1 MISMQHIS
9 GAGVGDAARYHD
21 KSFSQ
26 NAGQKADNY
35 YVNEKASARWEGR
48 GAEILGIQGKE
59 VEREAF
65 IDLLN
70 GKLFNPAT
78 GEVQDLAEN
87 SKGED
92 RRAGMDFT
100 ISPAKSVSIAGL
112 VGKDERIV
120 DAHLAANQ
128 RAMEWLEKHGA
139 IVRVK
144 DENGRN
150 RSVGKQNLVYAT
162 VMHETN
168 RENEPQIHS
177 HNVIVS
183 AVYDE
188 TDQKWRSLTNDQML
202 KLRAKA
208 DVIYKA
214 ELAQGLKRAGYELEY
229 ADNGVD
235 FEIKGFSPEHIE
247 LYATRKNQIKAAL
260 LARGI
265 EPGSA
270 SFDARQTAA
279 LDSRSRKQELPRDAL
294 QQIWQDAGRDAG
306 LSVASIVSRA
316 RERAKGVEQAVQTRE
331 RADRLPGNA
340 GARQVDA
347 VAQKAAVRAVSWAV
361 EHLSERE
368 QAFSLVDVELAAVK
382 FSRGGID
389 DVDWAIQQH
398 IKNHL
403 LVARGT
409 DTDGAMMYTT
419 HRAIETEMRLSEH
432 IRAGMGENRVV
443 LTGQAEFDAAVQT
456 FEARKGA
463 ELGAPFKLSGEQL
476 EAARNL
482 LMHPDSFQGVQGDA
496 GTGKTA
502 ALEMVN
508 DVAKARGWRVSGV
521 ATSAA
526 AAKQLEGDS
535 GIESDTVAGYLSK
548 RDNRIKATELR
559 LAELR
564 SAMTSHAALRK
575 TASARLETHRLAVA
589 AEDVRFGTHRYTF
602 DHQRGE
608 VFRSRDSFVTTI
620 GVVLTDVANRHHD
633 AAAAARETATTLGER
648 LRARAYGLAVSASDS
663 LGRRMASYEQV
674 GTVEAVAA
682 RTTLYL
688 TQSEKTDLQREIA
701 VKEAELANLR
711 RWGNAEGQRTLL
723 VMDESSLTGAADTEK
738 IASLARQIGARVVL
752 QGDVRQHGS
761 VASGRAFEQAQDAGM
776 HVSYLQETR
785 RFVDAT
791 PQTKQA
797 LLDMKAGEYAKAIG
811 RLDTLEVDN
820 LDLASTVATR
830 YLTNL
835 EELRARGVDNP
846 RVGVVAITNADRK
859 KINAAIHRQLAEHGE
874 ISSASFIKPHLDDP
888 KMTKAEQTQ
897 AVMLRQHG
905 VDTLVF
911 RKSYRE
917 IGVAKGDVL
926 QVVGYDVP
934 ANRILATNARGKRI
948 EINPQ
953 RQDLFSPA
961 KREERAYAVGDRVEA
976 RAILH
981 LQGPDKEPVRIAN
994 GTAGVITAID
1004 EHGAKVQWSRVK
1016 HASDLKNDDL
1026 RYVDHAYAHTS
1037 YKEQGATNHREIVA
1051 VSVVGAKVFNRL
1063 AAYVAASRA
1072 KDNTEVVTADRETM
1086 LQNAGAEVK
1095 KTTAVDMKEERK
1107 RAQTKDVAQRQE
1119 AVQTLQPA
1127 RAGAEK
1133 GREAAKVRDHGQLLE
1148 W

>member
-1 MISMQHIS
+1 
-9 GAGVGDAARYHD
+9 
-21 KSFSQ
+21 
-26 NAGQKADNY
+26 
-35 YVNEKASARWEGR
+35 
-48 GAEILGIQGKE
+48 
-59 VEREAF
+59 
-65 IDLLN
+65 
-70 GKLFNPAT
+70 
-78 GEVQDLAEN
+78 
-87 SKGED
+87 
-92 RRAGMDFT
+92 
-100 ISPAKSVSIAGL
+100 
-112 VGKDERIV
+112 
-120 DAHLAANQ
+120 
-128 RAMEWLEKHGA
+128 
-139 IVRVK
+139 
-144 DENGRN
+144 
-150 RSVGKQNLVYAT
+150 VGKQNLVYAT

-564 SAMTSHAALRK
+564 SAMTSQDRK
-575 TASARLETHRLAVA
+575 CPLGNPPLGGRSRGRAVWYPPLHVRSPAWRSLPIPRQFCDHHRCRVDRCGKPSPRRRGCRTRNGYDARRATSRSRLWLGG
-589 AEDVRFGTHRYTF
+589 ERFGLSGAAY
-602 DHQRGE
+602 
-608 VFRSRDSFVTTI
+608 
-620 GVVLTDVANRHHD
+620 GVVRAGRYRGSGGGTDH
-633 AAAAARETATTLGER
+633 
-648 LRARAYGLAVSASDS
+648 
-663 LGRRMASYEQV
+663 
-674 GTVEAVAA
+674 
-682 RTTLYL
+682 
-688 TQSEKTDLQREIA
+688 
-701 VKEAELANLR
+701 
-711 RWGNAEGQRTLL
+711 
-723 VMDESSLTGAADTEK
+723 
-738 IASLARQIGARVVL
+738 
-752 QGDVRQHGS
+752 
-761 VASGRAFEQAQDAGM
+761 
-776 HVSYLQETR
+776 
-785 RFVDAT
+785 
-791 PQTKQA
+791 A
-797 LLDMKAGEYAKAIG
+797 L
-811 RLDTLEVDN
+811 
-820 LDLASTVATR
+820 
-830 YLTNL
+830 
-835 EELRARGVDNP
+835 
-846 RVGVVAITNADRK
+846 
-859 KINAAIHRQLAEHGE
+859 
-874 ISSASFIKPHLDDP
+874 PH
-888 KMTKAEQTQ
+888 
-897 AVMLRQHG
+897 
-905 VDTLVF
+905 
-911 RKSYRE
+911 
-917 IGVAKGDVL
+917 
-926 QVVGYDVP
+926 
-934 ANRILATNARGKRI
+934 
-948 EINPQ
+948 
-953 RQDLFSPA
+953 A
-961 KREERAYAVGDRVEA
+961 KREDGFAARDRC
-976 RAILH
+976 
-981 LQGPDKEPVRIAN
+981 
-994 GTAGVITAID
+994 
-1004 EHGAKVQWSRVK
+1004 
-1016 HASDLKNDDL
+1016 
-1026 RYVDHAYAHTS
+1026 
-1037 YKEQGATNHREIVA
+1037 
-1051 VSVVGAKVFNRL
+1051 
-1063 AAYVAASRA
+1063 
-1072 KDNTEVVTADRETM
+1072 
-1086 LQNAGAEVK
+1086 
-1095 KTTAVDMKEERK
+1095 
-1107 RAQTKDVAQRQE
+1107 
-1119 AVQTLQPA
+1119 
-1127 RAGAEK
+1127 
-1133 GREAAKVRDHGQLLE
+1133 
-1148 W
+1148 

>member
-1 MISMQHIS
+1 MQHIS

-21 KSFSQ
+21 KSFTQ
-26 NAGQKADNY
+26 DAGQKADNY

-48 GAEILGIQGKE
+48 GAEILGLQGKE

-65 IDLLN
+65 ISLLN

-78 GEVQDLAEN
+78 GEVQDLADN

-100 ISPAKSVSIAGL
+100 ISPSKSVSIAGL

-150 RSVGKQNLVYAT
+150 LSVGKQNLVYAT

-188 TDQKWRSLTNDQML
+188 EAQKWRSLTNDQML

-235 FEIKGFSPEHIE
+235 FEIRGFSPEHIE
-247 LYATRKNQIKAAL
+247 LYATRKTQIKEAL

-294 QQIWQDAGRDAG
+294 QQIWQEAGRDAG
-306 LSVASIVSRA
+306 LSVDAVVQQA
-316 RERAKGVEQAVQTRE
+316 RERATGTEQTRQALG
-331 RADRLPGNA
+331 RNA
-340 GARQVDA
+340 GLQADVGAAQVDA
-347 VAQKAAVRAVSWAV
+347 VDRKAAMRAVSWAI

-368 QAFSLVDVELAAVK
+368 QAFGLVEVELAAVK

-389 DVDWAIQQH
+389 DVDWAVQQH

-403 LVARGT
+403 LVARGV

-419 HRAIETEMRLSEH
+419 HRAIETELRLSEH
-432 IRAGMGENRVV
+432 IRAGMGEHRVV
-443 LTGQAEFDAAVQT
+443 LAQQAEFDAVVKA
-456 FEARKGA
+456 FEAKKEA
-463 ELGAPFKLSGEQL
+463 ELGKPFKLSGEQL
-476 EAARNL
+476 ESARNV
-482 LMHPDSFQGVQGDA
+482 LMHPDSFQGIQGDA

-535 GIESDTVAGYLSK
+535 GIESDTVAGYLTR
-548 RDNRIKATELR
+548 RDHRIKATELR
-559 LAELR
+559 LGELR
-564 SAMTSHAALRK
+564 AALSDQAALGQA
-575 TASARLETHRLAVA
+575 ASARVESHRLTVVS
-589 AEDVRFGTHRYTF
+589 EDVRFGTHRYTF

-608 VFRSRDSFVTTI
+608 VFRSPDTFRTAI
-620 GVVLTDVANRHHD
+620 GVMLSEVASRHQG
-633 AAAAARETATTLGER
+633 AAAAAREQATTLGER
-648 LRARAYGLAVSASDS
+648 LRAGSYGLAVSASES
-663 LGRRMASYEQV
+663 LGRRLTTYEQV

-688 TQSEKTDLQREIA
+688 AKSEDNALQREYER
-701 VKEAELANLR
+701 KQAELANLR
-711 RWGNAEGQRTLL
+711 RWGNAEGERTLL
-723 VMDESSLTGAADTEK
+723 VMDETSLTGAADAEK
-738 IASLARQIGARVVL
+738 IASLAREIGARVVF

-761 VASGRAFEQAQDAGM
+761 VASGRAFEQMQDAGM

-785 RFVDAT
+785 RFVEAT

-820 LDLASTVATR
+820 AELAATVATR
-830 YLTNL
+830 YMSNL
-835 EELRARGVDNP
+835 EELRSRGVDNP
-846 RVGVVAITNADRK
+846 KVGVVAITNADRK
-859 KINAAIHRQLAEHGE
+859 AINAEIHRRLAEKGE
-874 ISSASFIKPHLDDP
+874 ISGVSFTKLHLDDP

-897 AVMLRQHG
+897 AVMLRQHR

-911 RKSYRE
+911 RKRYRE
-917 IGVAKGDVL
+917 IGVDKGDVL
-926 QVVGYDVP
+926 NVVGYDVA
-934 ANRILATNARGKRI
+934 ANRILATNAHGKRI

-961 KREERAYAVGDRVEA
+961 KREQRAYAVGDRIET
-976 RAILH
+976 RAILQ
-981 LQGPDKEPVRIAN
+981 LPDQELKRIAN
-994 GTAGVITAID
+994 GTVGVIKEID
-1004 EHGAKVQWSRVK
+1004 EHGAKVQWSRGGQV
-1016 HASDLKNDDL
+1016 SYLKNEDL
-1026 RYVDHAYAHTS
+1026 RTVDHAYAHTS

-1051 VSVVGAKVFNRL
+1051 VSATGAMVFNRL

-1095 KTTAVDMKEERK
+1095 KTTAVDMKAEHK
-1107 RAQTKDVAQRQE
+1107 RVQAQESAQRQT
-1119 AVQTLQPA
+1119 ADVTRQPV
-1127 RAGAEK
+1127 RAGTEKVREAEK
-1133 GREAAKVRDHGQLLE
+1133 VRQQGHLLE

>member
-589 AEDVRFGTHRYTF
+589 AEDVRFGTHRY
-602 DHQRGE
+602 
-608 VFRSRDSFVTTI
+608 
-620 GVVLTDVANRHHD
+620 
-633 AAAAARETATTLGER
+633 
-648 LRARAYGLAVSASDS
+648 GLAVSASDS